1 MQMRNTYE
9 LWLNQVAESE
19 RTRISY
25 RQNMR
30 CFAEWLRE
38 NYELDAREIPSK
50 WRAAKY
56 ESLAAR
62 ERYLDQL
69 KDILRDYFA
78 DLRGPY
84 APGTINLSMSII
96 ISYLHAFDIPVKR
109 IRLKHAFVTYH
120 NRDIKKDEVREIL
133 QHSDVRNR
141 AAYMVLYESGMRP
154 DTLRKLRWRHIEE
167 EFLSHRVP
175 MKIELPQDILKCHVS
190 ERWAFIGE
198 DGVNA
203 LKTYLTTRLPLEGN
217 DYLFEKEKTQGRQL
231 GVAALSQAFNRTVKK
246 LGLAEPVGPEGK
258 KPKEIRLYCLR
269 KAFRKFMLTEEAY
282 KEFWMGHTS
291 TAIHYVSRD
300 PEYHRKL
307 YAEGY
312 ENLRLEK
319 PGADVAVISK
329 LAGENLALKDDIKML
344 LGRLETVEGRYRE
357 IASKSDVLLDVHR
370 ENIKVLKA
378 YRESRERDKKF
389 FNKLVQKVEQLEQ
402 TFDKIVN
409 KKGSHK
415 A

>member
-1 MQMRNTYE
+1 MRNPYE

-19 RTRISY
+19 GTRRSY

-30 CFAEWLRE
+30 RFEEWLRE
-38 NYELDAREIPSK
+38 NYELEAGEIPSK

-56 ESLAAR
+56 ASLAAR
-62 ERYLDQL
+62 ERYLDRL
-69 KDILRDYFA
+69 TDILKDYFA
-78 DLRGPY
+78 DLKGIY
-84 APGTINLSMSII
+84 APGTINLSISII

-120 NRDIKKDEVREIL
+120 NRDIKKDEIREIL

-141 AAYMVLYESGMRP
+141 AAYMILYESGMRP
-154 DTLRKLRWRHIEE
+154 DTLRKLRWRHVKE
-167 EFLSHRVP
+167 EFLSHKVP
-175 MKIELPQDILKCHVS
+175 MKIELTQDILKCRVS

-198 DGVNA
+198 EGVTA
-203 LKTYLTTRLPLEGN
+203 LKTYLTTRLPLEGD

-231 GVAALSQAFNRTVKK
+231 GRAALSQAFNKIVKK

-282 KEFWMGHTS
+282 KEYWMGHTN
-291 TAIHYVSRD
+291 TETHYLSRD

-319 PGADVAVISK
+319 PGPDVAVLSK
-329 LAGENLALKDDIKML
+329 LAGENLALKANIETL
-344 LGRLETVEGRYRE
+344 EERLKTIEGRHRE
-357 IASKSDVLLDVHR
+357 IASPEELRKKQVLDTV
-370 ENIKVLKA
+370 KVLGFS
-378 YRESRERDKKF
+378 E
-389 FNKLVQKVEQLEQ
+389 
-402 TFDKIVN
+402 DKIKRVEEALA
-409 KKGSHK
+409 KYKTVDEAVEEIRKLRLELARVTS
-415 A
+415 